1 MFTIIK
7 NGHVIDPANGID
19 RKLDIVIEN
28 GRIGRL
34 APKVS
39 IPGKARNNTIT
50 VDASGKLVVPGLI
63 DIHVHLREPGREDEE
78 TIRTGTRAAA
88 HGGFTSICAM
98 PNTDPPVDSVAG
110 IKFLLATARTEGVV
124 NVFPL
129 GCITKGRKG
138 EELAEIGKMHRAGI
152 VGITD
157 DGSPVMNSQ
166 IMRHALEYVRMADIP
181 VISHSEDLYLSQNG
195 VMNEGYLSTVMGLKG
210 IPAQAETTMV
220 ARDIALAELT
230 GGHLHVAH
238 VSSAGSVALIREAKR
253 RKLSVTGETAPHY
266 FSLTEETVSN
276 YNTMAKVNPPLRSHA
291 DIRAI
296 IRGLK
301 DGTIDAI
308 ASDHAPHTEEEKQTE
323 FNTAPAGLIGL
334 ETTVPIV
341 FTYLVKKKLIDLKRA
356 VELMSSEPAGI
367 FGLKRGTLS
376 PGAVADVT
384 IIDPRRELVINK
396 EWFVSKSKNS
406 PFIGKKLTGF
416 AEAVFVSGKRV
427 LL

>member
-1 MFTIIK
+1 MLTIIK

-19 RKLDIVIEN
+19 RKLDIVIKN

-34 APKVS
+34 APKVG
-39 IPGKARNNTIT
+39 IPGKARNNTRV

-98 PNTDPPVDSVAG
+98 PNTEPPVDSVAG
-110 IKFLLATARTEGVV
+110 IKFLLATARTEGIV

-129 GCITKGRKG
+129 GCITKGRNG
-138 EELAEIGKMHRAGI
+138 NELTEIGKMHRAGI

-166 IMRHALEYVRMADIP
+166 IMRHALEYAQMSGIP
-181 VISHSEDLYLSQNG
+181 VVSHCEDLYLSQNG

-210 IPAQAETTMV
+210 IPVQAETTMV

-238 VSSAGSVALIREAKR
+238 VSSAGAVALIREAKR
-253 RKLSVTGETAPHY
+253 RKLNVTCETAPHY
-266 FSLTEETVSN
+266 FSLTEEAVGN
-276 YNTMAKVNPPLRSHA
+276 YNTMAKVNPPLRSRA
-291 DIRAI
+291 DVRAI

-334 ETTVPIV
+334 ETTVPVV

-356 VELMSSEPAGI
+356 IELMSSGPAEI

-376 PGAVADVT
+376 PGAVADIT

-396 EWFVSKSKNS
+396 EWFVSKSRNS

-416 AEAVFVSGKRV
+416 AEAVFVSGKQIS
-427 LL
+427 L

>member
-1 MFTIIK
+1 MLTIIR

-19 RKLDIVIEN
+19 GKLDIVIEN
-28 GRIGRL
+28 GRISRL

-39 IPGKARNNTIT
+39 APKKARNNTRII
-50 VDASGKLVVPGLI
+50 DASGKLVVPGLI

-98 PNTDPPVDSVAG
+98 PNTEPPVDSVAG

-124 NVFPL
+124 NVFPF
-129 GCITKGRKG
+129 GCITKGRNG
-138 EELAEIGKMHRAGI
+138 NELAEIGKMHRAGI

-166 IMRHALEYVRMADIP
+166 TMRHALEYVRMADIP
-181 VISHSEDLYLSQNG
+181 VVSHSEDLYLSENG
-195 VMNEGYLSTVMGLKG
+195 IMNESYLSTVMGLKG

-238 VSSAGSVALIREAKR
+238 VSCAGSVVLIREAKR
-253 RKLSVTGETAPHY
+253 RKLSVTCETAPHY
-266 FSLTEETVSN
+266 FSLTEESVSN
-276 YNTMAKVNPPLRSHA
+276 YNTMAKVNPPLRSSV
-291 DIRAI
+291 DVRAI

-323 FNTAPAGLIGL
+323 FNTAPAGIIGL
-334 ETTVPIV
+334 ETTVPVV
-341 FTYLVKKKLIDLKRA
+341 FTYLVEKKLIDLKRA
-356 VELMSSEPAGI
+356 IELMSSGPRRI

-376 PGAVADVT
+376 PGAIADIT
-384 IIDPRRELVINK
+384 IIDPRMELVINK
-396 EWFVSKSKNS
+396 EWFVSKSKTS

-416 AEAVFVSGKRV
+416 AETVFVSGKQV

>member
-1 MFTIIK
+1 
-7 NGHVIDPANGID
+7 
-19 RKLDIVIEN
+19 
-28 GRIGRL
+28 
-34 APKVS
+34 
-39 IPGKARNNTIT
+39 
-50 VDASGKLVVPGLI
+50 
-63 DIHVHLREPGREDEE
+63 
-78 TIRTGTRAAA
+78 
-88 HGGFTSICAM
+88 M

-166 IMRHALEYVRMADIP
+166 IMRHALEYVRMAGIP
-181 VISHSEDLYLSQNG
+181 VVSHCEDLYLSQNG

-210 IPAQAETTMV
+210 IPAQAETTMI

-230 GGHLHVAH
+230 GGHLHIAH
-238 VSSAGSVALIREAKR
+238 VSSAGSVTLIREAKR

-266 FSLTEETVSN
+266 FSLTEEAVSD

-291 DIRAI
+291 DVRAI

-356 VELMSSEPAGI
+356 VELMSSGPAGI

-396 EWFVSKSKNS
+396 EWFVSKSRNS

-416 AEAVFVSGKRV
+416 AEAVFVSGKQV
-427 LL
+427 LS

>member
-7 NGHVIDPANGID
+7 NGRVIDPANGID
-19 RKLDIVIEN
+19 GKLDIVIEN
-28 GRIGRL
+28 GRISRL

-39 IPGKARNNTIT
+39 IPKKVRNNTRI

-110 IKFLLATARTEGVV
+110 IKFLLATARTEGIV

-166 IMRHALEYVRMADIP
+166 IMRHALEYVRMAGIP
-181 VISHSEDLYLSQNG
+181 VVSHCEDLYLSQNG

-210 IPAQAETTMV
+210 IPAQAETTMI

-230 GGHLHVAH
+230 GGHLHIAH
-238 VSSAGSVALIREAKR
+238 VSSAGSVTLIREAKR

-266 FSLTEETVSN
+266 FSLTEEAVGN

-291 DIRAI
+291 DVRAI

-356 VELMSSEPAGI
+356 VELMSSGPAGI

-396 EWFVSKSKNS
+396 EWFVSKSRNS

-416 AEAVFVSGKRV
+416 AEAVFVSGKQV
-427 LL
+427 LS

>member
-1 MFTIIK
+1 MLTIIR

-19 RKLDIVIEN
+19 GKLDIVIEN
-28 GRIGRL
+28 GRISRL

-39 IPGKARNNTIT
+39 APKKARNNTRII
-50 VDASGKLVVPGLI
+50 DASGKLVVPGLI

-98 PNTDPPVDSVAG
+98 PNTEPPVDSVAG

-124 NVFPL
+124 NVFPF
-129 GCITKGRKG
+129 GCITKGRNG
-138 EELAEIGKMHRAGI
+138 NELAEIGKMHRAGI

-166 IMRHALEYVRMADIP
+166 TMRHALEYVRMADIP
-181 VISHSEDLYLSQNG
+181 VVSHSEDLYLSENG
-195 VMNEGYLSTVMGLKG
+195 IMNESYLSTVMGLKG

-238 VSSAGSVALIREAKR
+238 VSCAGSVVLIREAKR
-253 RKLSVTGETAPHY
+253 RKLSVTCETAPHY
-266 FSLTEETVSN
+266 FSLTEESVSN
-276 YNTMAKVNPPLRSHA
+276 YNTMAKVNPPLRSSV
-291 DIRAI
+291 DVRAI

-323 FNTAPAGLIGL
+323 FNTAPAGIIGL
-334 ETTVPIV
+334 ETTVPVV
-341 FTYLVKKKLIDLKRA
+341 FTYLVEKKLIDLKRA
-356 VELMSSEPAGI
+356 IELMSSGPRRI

-376 PGAVADVT
+376 PGAIADIT
-384 IIDPRRELVINK
+384 IIDPRMELVINK

-416 AEAVFVSGKRV
+416 AETVFVSGKQV